1 MNGTEQKVAG
11 AYPRVIPELYPHR
24 TALLIID
31 MINDCVHPEGV
42 YGKQGI
48 LNPKVKDIVP
58 AIVKLM
64 GVRKQ
69 LGIPAIGIVTITHRN
84 ADGTP
89 VDLGLAARRSF
100 LRYEGFV
107 QGTWGTKI
115 IEEIPPCDFLI
126 EKMRLNAFFHTGL
139 DPLLRG
145 LRVDT
150 LLLAGVQTN
159 YCVESTA
166 RAAWDLD
173 YQFIVVEDCVT
184 CFDPRLHQASLETLA
199 NLGGVASSDY
209 VIETSRDSKQG
220 PHQ

>member
-1 MNGTEQKVAG
+1 MEQKPIEKVVG
-11 AYPRVIPELYPHR
+11 EYVRKMPELFPSK

-31 MINDCVHPEGV
+31 MINDYAHPDGT

-48 LNPKVKDIVP
+48 SNPKIKDIIP
-58 AIVKLM
+58 PIVKLE
-64 GVRKQ
+64 GVCKQ
-69 LGIPAIGIVTITHRN
+69 LDIPVIGIVHITHRR

-89 VDLGLAARRSF
+89 VDLGLILSPRPF
-100 LRYEGFV
+100 LKHEGLT

-115 IEEIPPCDFLI
+115 IQEIPECDFVI
-126 EKMRLNAFFHTGL
+126 EKGRLNAFFQTSL
-139 DPLLRG
+139 DTLLRG
-145 LRVDT
+145 LDVNT
-150 LLLAGVQTN
+150 LLFTGIQTN

-173 YQFIVVEDCVT
+173 FQFVVVEDCVT

-209 VIETSRDSKQG
+209 VIETLITNTKM
-220 PHQ
+220 